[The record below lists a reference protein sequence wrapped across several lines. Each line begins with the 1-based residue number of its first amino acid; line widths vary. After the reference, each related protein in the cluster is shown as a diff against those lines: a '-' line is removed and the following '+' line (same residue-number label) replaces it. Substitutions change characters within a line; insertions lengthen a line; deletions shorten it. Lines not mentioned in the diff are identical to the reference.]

1 MKSPGVSPGWVLAA
15 FLALALVVPA
25 GAGAALPSTPLP
37 LLDGGTLNLR
47 SLEGQVVVIRLLAS
61 W

>member
-1 MKSPGVSPGWVLAA
+1 MSGPSVVLTGVISVL
-15 FLALALVVPA
+15 LMLSVVVAVEA
-25 GAGAALPSTPLP
+25 GTALPSTPLS